1 MSNKEGFAVW
11 ITGIPA
17 AGKSAVTH
25 ELANRLRER
34 GLPIIVL
41 ESDELRKILTPE
53 PVYTGDERDRFYG
66 QLAGIGEL
74 IVRSGANVI
83 FDATANK
90 RAYRDRARA
99 RIPRFVEVYVDC
111 PREVCVQRDP
121 KGIYAQAAEGTASY
135 VPGLQTPYE
144 APVKPDVIVDGRN
157 DPADNASL
165 ILAWL
170 KQRFSV

>member
-17 AGKSAVTH
+17 AGKSAVTR

-66 QLAGIGEL
+66 QLAGID
-74 IVRSGANVI
+74 V
-83 FDATANK
+83 
-90 RAYRDRARA
+90 
-99 RIPRFVEVYVDC
+99 
-111 PREVCVQRDP
+111 
-121 KGIYAQAAEGTASY
+121 
-135 VPGLQTPYE
+135 VP
-144 APVKPDVIVDGRN
+144 I
-157 DPADNASL
+157 
-165 ILAWL
+165 
-170 KQRFSV
+170 